1 MSKTNKPLLAY
12 HVGEGSEGEQ
22 VIVFATSSA
31 AGRRK
36 GGNELE
42 LACQLADLQ
51 TDARV
56 IKALIVRYENYQ
68 EVL

>member
-36 GGNELE
+36 GGNEL
-42 LACQLADLQ
+42 DLMF
-51 TDARV
+51 
-56 IKALIVRYENYQ
+56 E
-68 EVL
+68 EVEFCRRAPWAAIAWRKL